1 MKMFVFEDLKQNVA
15 CLCLDYQRFMD
26 VAVSA
31 FQCYSY
37 ILTCLNYSKFY
48 YIYYNILIYRYI
60 RYKMRCDNHSKN
72 NCNTETLKRYG
83 VDEGFSHRVTPV

>member
-1 MKMFVFEDLKQNVA
+1 MLIISDLR
-15 CLCLDYQRFMD
+15 LRS
-26 VAVSA
+26 VSA

-37 ILTCLNYSKFY
+37 ILTYLNYSKFY

-60 RYKMRCDNHSKN
+60 RYEMGCDNHSKN

-83 VDEGFSHRVTPV
+83 LGLAKKVWLYPSKSANRCLLVISE